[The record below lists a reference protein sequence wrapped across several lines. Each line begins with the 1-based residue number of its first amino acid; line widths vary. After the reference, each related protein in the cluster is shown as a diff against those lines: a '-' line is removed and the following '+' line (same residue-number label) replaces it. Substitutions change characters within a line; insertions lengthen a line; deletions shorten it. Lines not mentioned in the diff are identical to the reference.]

1 MKKIVPNLK
10 YEIELWQKGF
20 KFIAG
25 VDESGCGPWAGPLV
39 AAAVILNPNKRIKKI
54 KDCKLLNSKLR
65 EELYEKISREAFDFS
80 FTLIEPAEI
89 DKLGVRIASTKAM
102 KNSLE
107 KLKIKP
113 DFVLSDAFS
122 IEIDLPQK
130 AIIKGDQVCLSISA
144 ASIIAKVK
152 RDRLMEDLHKKYP
165 RYGFDR
171 HKGYGTKLHQEMLK
185 KYGPSNIHR
194 KSYKPIKD
202 ILNG

>member
-1 MKKIVPNLK
+1 MKKPVPNLK
-10 YEIELWQKGF
+10 QEKNLWQLGYKL
-20 KFIAG
+20 IAG

-39 AAAVILNPNKRIKKI
+39 AAAVILNPEKRIKEI
-54 KDCKLLNSKLR
+54 RDCKLLTEKVRNR
-65 EELYEKISREAFDFS
+65 LYKKIIKEAIDVNFA
-80 FTLIEPAEI
+80 LIKSDEI
-89 DKLGVRIASTKAM
+89 DKIGVRKASIKAM
-102 KNSLE
+102 KNALE

-130 AIIKGDQVCLSISA
+130 AIIKGDQICLSISA

-152 RDRLMEDLHKKYP
+152 RDELMEGLHKKYP

-171 HKGYGTKLHQEMLK
+171 HKGYGTRLHQEMLK
-185 KYGPSNIHR
+185 KYGPSKIHR